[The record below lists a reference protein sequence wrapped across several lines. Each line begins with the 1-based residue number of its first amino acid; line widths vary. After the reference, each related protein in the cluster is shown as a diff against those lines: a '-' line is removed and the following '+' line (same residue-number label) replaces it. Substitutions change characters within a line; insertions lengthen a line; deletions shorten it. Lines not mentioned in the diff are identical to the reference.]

1 MTDEEKAKV
10 QQQVQ
15 AIEAGAKQWLS
26 AEAISRYGS
35 LKAAFPERAVQI
47 AAVIVQLAHAGQIKE
62 KLSDVD
68 FKSLLIHLDEKKRE
82 TKIRRI

>member
-15 AIEAGAKQWLS
+15 AIEQGAKQWLS

-62 KLSDVD
+62 KLSDAD